1 MHRVIAMI
9 WMGDCTSTV
18 SYYYCC
24 FYLHYHT
31 HTPSIPSLC
40 CSWSALLGHSPD
52 PGHLEREEGE
62 GDLLH
67 IRWDGMLLLT
77 PPHSCYC
84 HLYIIHSYIQ
94 PTILHT
100 YISTGLKAM
109 YHRDLLHRMH
119 SEGHELANHGFHSVL
134 FTDLSFEDIAS
145 NVLRTS
151 GIISNVTNSQ
161 VKYFRP
167 PKGNLRYGTWWRW
180 RSVSLLVM
188 MKYCLYM
195 HDALWLWS

>member
-1 MHRVIAMI
+1 VM
-9 WMGDCTSTV
+9 
-18 SYYYCC
+18 
-24 FYLHYHT
+24 
-31 HTPSIPSLC
+31 
-40 CSWSALLGHSPD
+40 
-52 PGHLEREEGE
+52 
-62 GDLLH
+62 
-67 IRWDGMLLLT
+67 RWDGMGWNGMAVLCDYLSVLKPKEFEWPIYLCLLIAVMLL
-77 PPHSCYC
+77 SFV
-84 HLYIIHSYIQ
+84 LQSLSIIHSYIQ

-167 PKGNLRYGTWWRW
+167 PKGNLRYCTWWRW

>member
-1 MHRVIAMI
+1 M
-9 WMGDCTSTV
+9 
-18 SYYYCC
+18 
-24 FYLHYHT
+24 
-31 HTPSIPSLC
+31 
-40 CSWSALLGHSPD
+40 
-52 PGHLEREEGE
+52 
-62 GDLLH
+62 
-67 IRWDGMLLLT
+67 
-77 PPHSCYC
+77 
-84 HLYIIHSYIQ
+84 Q

-167 PKGNLRYGTWWRW
+167 PKGNLQY
-180 RSVSLLVM
+180 M
-188 MKYCLYM
+188 MKIKFYQSACYDEVLSVCLLHACMMMMYDRGSVIM
-195 HDALWLWS
+195 ILIEVCMQRW

>member
-1 MHRVIAMI
+1 M
-9 WMGDCTSTV
+9 
-18 SYYYCC
+18 
-24 FYLHYHT
+24 LHLL
-31 HTPSIPSLC
+31 SIIL
-40 CSWSALLGHSPD
+40 
-52 PGHLEREEGE
+52 
-62 GDLLH
+62 
-67 IRWDGMLLLT
+67 
-77 PPHSCYC
+77 
-84 HLYIIHSYIQ
+84 SYIQ
-94 PTILHT
+94 PLHI

-167 PKGNLRYGTWWRW
+167 PKGTVNDEDE
-180 RSVSLLVM
+180 VLLVCLLHACM
-188 MKYCLYM
+188 MMYDRLYARVVM
-195 HDALWLWS
+195 HIIPSLHYTDRMHTIS